1 MNKYTDY
8 EKEILESFEND
19 EWQSAPNLESEKKKY
34 SRIARDT
41 ILKNKRINIRIS
53 ERDLSK
59 LKSKSVEEGIPY
71 QTLAVSYTHL
81 RAHET
86 VLDLVCRL
94 LLEKKK
100 KNDSYNITHLFQL
113 AITVRPI
120 QPSNSS
126 TSLITA
132 STS

>member
-19 EWQSAPNLESEKKKY
+19 EWQSAPNLEGEKKRY
-34 SRIARDT
+34 SRIARNT

-71 QTLAVSYTHL
+71 QTLISSILHKYISGK
-81 RAHET
+81 
-86 VLDLVCRL
+86 LV
-94 LLEKKK
+94 EE
-100 KNDSYNITHLFQL
+100 N
-113 AITVRPI
+113 
-120 QPSNSS
+120 
-126 TSLITA
+126 
-132 STS
+132 

>member
-71 QTLAVSYTHL
+71 QTLVSSILHKYISGKL
-81 RAHET
+81 IEENWSFR
-86 VLDLVCRL
+86 
-94 LLEKKK
+94 
-100 KNDSYNITHLFQL
+100 
-113 AITVRPI
+113 VR
-120 QPSNSS
+120 SV
-126 TSLITA
+126 TGY
-132 STS
+132 

>member
-19 EWQSAPNLESEKKKY
+19 EWQSTPNLESEKKKY

-53 ERDLSK
+53 ERDLTK

-71 QTLAVSYTHL
+71 QTLVSSILHKYISG
-81 RAHET
+81 
-86 VLDLVCRL
+86 
-94 LLEKKK
+94 K
-100 KNDSYNITHLFQL
+100 
-113 AITVRPI
+113 
-120 QPSNSS
+120 
-126 TSLITA
+126 LIEEN
-132 STS
+132 